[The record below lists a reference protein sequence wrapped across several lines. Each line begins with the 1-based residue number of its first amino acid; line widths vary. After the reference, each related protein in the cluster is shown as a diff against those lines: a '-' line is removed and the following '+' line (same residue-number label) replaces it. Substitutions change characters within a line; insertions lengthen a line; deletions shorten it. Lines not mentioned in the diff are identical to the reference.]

1 MDYSNL
7 NIPNHVAI
15 IVDGNGRWAKER
27 GLSRLKGHDA
37 GLENLKSLG
46 KYILSKGIN
55 ILSLYVFST
64 ENFKRE
70 EKEVK
75 HLMDLFVMFFDKE
88 KKFFIEN
95 NIKVV
100 FSGRDLPL
108 PKKVIKARDELVL
121 LTKNNTGGI
130 LNICLNYGGRSEIVD
145 ATRKIVLDKIDPS
158 LINEELFSK
167 YLYQDLD
174 DVDLLIRTSGE
185 VRLSNFLLWQLSYSE
200 LYFIDTKFPDFKE
213 EDFDKSFKESLKCN
227 QDIMV
232 EEFIEGISST
242 VGVLDIEDKTIAT
255 EILEFRTKKEWYD
268 YECKY
273 TEGMTEFILPAQ
285 FTKELTNKIKEIAIN
300 SHKFCKCKSVSR
312 VDFLVD
318 KNNTPYVLE
327 INTSPGMTDL
337 SDLPAQAKAIGLS
350 YDDLVLT
357 ILNGASLNK

>member
-213 EDFDKSFKESLKCN
+213 EDFDK
-227 QDIMV
+227 
-232 EEFIEGISST
+232 
-242 VGVLDIEDKTIAT
+242 A
-255 EILEFRTKKEWYD
+255 ILEY
-268 YECKY
+268 
-273 TEGMTEFILPAQ
+273 
-285 FTKELTNKIKEIAIN
+285 
-300 SHKFCKCKSVSR
+300 
-312 VDFLVD
+312 
-318 KNNTPYVLE
+318 NNR
-327 INTSPGMTDL
+327 NRRFG
-337 SDLPAQAKAIGLS
+337 G
-350 YDDLVLT
+350 
-357 ILNGASLNK
+357 N